1 MYVNVHVTVH
11 DLEKL
16 MDVFR
21 SALVKEYHKETGIL
35 FENNVLKMK
44 LYFEKT
50 PPQETI
56 YSFCECG
63 NVTYLEYNYS
73 GNEDYDNSKQEDSSK
88 EEIKSEPTSDE
99 KEEKLAKNQMKA
111 DLTILLLTHRQH
123 QKVKNM
129 LQKKKLS
136 IFRNLKKLLK
146 PLIPKVIF

>member
-35 FENNVLKMK
+35 FVSVEMSHILSTIILATKIMTTANRKTVAKRKSRVNPRLMK
-44 LYFEKT
+44 KKKNL
-50 PPQETI
+50 Q
-56 YSFCECG
+56 
-63 NVTYLEYNYS
+63 
-73 GNEDYDNSKQEDSSK
+73 
-88 EEIKSEPTSDE
+88 
-99 KEEKLAKNQMKA
+99 KNQMKA